1 MRENQPSTG
10 SPRPA
15 ADDLQQI
22 AGIGTAL
29 AARLTEAGVLRYRD
43 LASRTPEQLAAM
55 ARLPA
60 GKITSQDWIGQAL
73 RLAGDA
79 RVEPDDQQKYATFHV
94 ELLIDADG
102 TVRRT
107 KTRHY
112 QTDTEDSWPG
122 WDDKQLIAVIR
133 RKAALDAPAPA
144 AAPASVPAPAS
155 VLAPAEPQPA
165 QAPLIQVDGPCPA
178 GEGSRGTFR
187 LAGQPTAVRM
197 TLQVGPIDG
206 ADAGKVDFTAE
217 VAARPVG
224 NGNRH
229 PVAVAS
235 GAITAGQPVNLELAG
250 PALPPGT
257 HRLEAAIAIYAHLHE
272 PAARPLYRRRI
283 LGDLVYIAG
292 RRAQQARPR
301 SPVAQSATL
310 SLRH

>member
-1 MRENQPSTG
+1 MRESRRPPTG
-10 SPRPA
+10 APRPA
-15 ADDLQQI
+15 ADDLQNI
-22 AGIGTAL
+22 AGIGAAL
-29 AARLTEAGVLRYRD
+29 AARLAEAGVLRYRD
-43 LASRTPEQLAAM
+43 LASHTPEQLAAM
-55 ARLPA
+55 ARLPT

-79 RVEPDDQQKYATFHV
+79 RIEPEDQQKYATFHV
-94 ELLIDADG
+94 ELLINADN

-122 WDDKQLIAVIR
+122 WDDQQLIAVIHH
-133 RKAALDAPAPA
+133 KAALNAQASAPAP
-144 AAPASVPAPAS
+144 
-155 VLAPAEPQPA
+155 APAEPQPA
-165 QAPLIQVDGPCPA
+165 PAPLIQVDGPCPA
-178 GEGSRGTFR
+178 EEGSRGTFR

-197 TLQVGPIDG
+197 TLQVGRIDG
-206 ADAGKVDFTAE
+206 ADAGSVDFTAE
-217 VAARPVG
+217 VTAGPVG
-224 NGNRH
+224 NSDRH
-229 PVAVAS
+229 PLATAS

-257 HRLEAAIAIYAHLHE
+257 YRLEAAITIYAHLHE

-292 RRAQQARPR
+292 QRAQPARPM

>member
-55 ARLPA
+55 ARMPA

-79 RVEPDDQQKYATFHV
+79 RAEPEDQQKYATFHV
-94 ELLIDADG
+94 ELLIDADN

-122 WDDKQLIAVIR
+122 WDDEQLIAVIR

-144 AAPASVPAPAS
+144 LAS
-155 VLAPAEPQPA
+155 APAEPQST
-165 QAPLIQVDGPCPA
+165 QAPLVQVDGPCPA
-178 GEGSRGTFR
+178 EEGSRGTFR

-197 TLQVGPIDG
+197 TLQVGHIDG
-206 ADAGKVDFTAE
+206 ADAGNVDFIAE

-224 NGNRH
+224 NSNRH
-229 PVAVAS
+229 PLATAS
-235 GAITAGQPVNLELAG
+235 GAITVGQPVNLELAG

-257 HRLEAAIAIYAHLHE
+257 HRLEAAVAIYTHLHE
-272 PAARPLYRRRI
+272 PAARPLYRHRI
-283 LGDLVYIAG
+283 LGDLVHIAG
-292 RRAQQARPR
+292 QRAQQFGPKSARCATGN
-301 SPVAQSATL
+301 SVVAVLTEK
-310 SLRH
+310 